1 MGMWTTAN
9 QDTFDL
15 VLKTF
20 VDTAHKNYDYAY
32 TTGYLQSMCVEM
44 IALLPKRKQKEF
56 IDSMITAT
64 QSQEQRLIK
73 KMNENQVFERA

>member
-9 QDTFDL
+9 QDEFDL
-15 VLKTF
+15 VLKQF
-20 VDTAHKNYDYAY
+20 VDAAQKNYDYAY

-56 IDSMITAT
+56 INGMITAAEN
-64 QSQEQRLIK
+64 QKQRLIEK
-73 KMNENQVFERA
+73 LQTQKV

>member
-15 VLKTF
+15 VLKQF
-20 VDTAHKNYDYAY
+20 VKAAEKNYDYAY

-56 IDSMITAT
+56 IDSMITAAE
-64 QSQEQRLIK
+64 SQEQRLIK
-73 KMNENQVFERA
+73 KMNETTIKN

>member
-15 VLKTF
+15 VLTRWMEAAK
-20 VDTAHKNYDYAY
+20 KNYDYAY

-56 IDSMITAT
+56 INGVITAA

-73 KMNENQVFERA
+73 KMNETTIKN

>member
-20 VDTAHKNYDYAY
+20 VDTAQKNYDYAY

-56 IDSMITAT
+56 INSMITAT

-73 KMNENQVFERA
+73 KMNETTIKN